1 MAESILIL
9 IFIVF
14 IILFAVYS
22 RTKKLRQNFRHNMED
37 EEVAIEPAEPKARRS
52 LEDTL
57 KALRQPHYLPKIE
70 EEENPAENL
79 LQEVRQR
86 RAKELA
92 ERNKSLKDIPEKK
105 PIIPQ
110 LGNPIVESPE
120 TRRLKEQLNRGIQS
134 EQDVDN
140 AMNRGGQKPRN
151 YSMSS
156 ETGHQDKYER
166 PQSSGNKYKNMMQSS
181 ESVRD
186 AFIASEVFK
195 TKF

>member
-1 MAESILIL
+1 MTEFIFLSI
-9 IFIVF
+9 FVVF
-14 IILFAVYS
+14 IILFVIYS
-22 RTKKLRQNFRHNMED
+22 RTKKLRDNFRHNMD
-37 EEVAIEPAEPKARRS
+37 EEEIVIEPPRPKARRS

-57 KALRQPHYLPKIE
+57 KALTQRYELPKIE

-79 LQEVRQR
+79 LQEVRER
-86 RAKELA
+86 RARELV

-120 TRRLKEQLNRGIQS
+120 TRRLKEQLSRGTRQNDTGN
-134 EQDVDN
+134 QN
-140 AMNRGGQKPRN
+140 Y
-151 YSMSS
+151 YSMNSN
-156 ETGHQDKYER
+156 EAHYNNYKNKQ
-166 PQSSGNKYKNMMQSS
+166 QSSDNRFGDLMRNPN
-181 ESVRD
+181 SVKD